1 MIGDKHSQVVS
12 VSGDNNVFNLRQ
24 TSTGA
29 SGSSMVINQTGT
41 GTTFNV
47 QQSGSVDNVLS
58 INSAANGGSFN
69 ILQRR

>member
-1 MIGDKHSQVVS
+1 
-12 VSGDNNVFNLRQ
+12 
-24 TSTGA
+24 
-29 SGSSMVINQTGT
+29 MVISQTGT

-47 QQSGSVDNVLS
+47 QQSGAVDNVLS